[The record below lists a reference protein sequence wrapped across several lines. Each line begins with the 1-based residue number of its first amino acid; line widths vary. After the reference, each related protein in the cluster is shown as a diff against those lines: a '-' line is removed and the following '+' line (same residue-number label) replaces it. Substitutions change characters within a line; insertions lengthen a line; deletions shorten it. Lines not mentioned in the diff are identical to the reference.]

1 MCLHSVAG
9 SITSRAELPTP
20 SPQSPWEGTL
30 ARSTLHPKKEKN
42 DARSSTATHTP
53 ATYLVRQGEARE
65 AQRGLVPCPGSHSH
79 GELRREVNPE
89 QTTSAV
95 FFKDPG
101 PVFLGPLA

>member
-42 DARSSTATHTP
+42 DAGTFFH
-53 ATYLVRQGEARE
+53 
-65 AQRGLVPCPGSHSH
+65 SHSH
-79 GELRREVNPE
+79 TCDVPGE
-89 QTTSAV
+89 A
-95 FFKDPG
+95 G
-101 PVFLGPLA
+101 